1 MVPAVLK
8 VLKAGVH
15 CFEAQATL
23 ETREAHIA
31 DGFILVVLIEAQ
43 LCLQTQ
49 TWDISTQVRVPTRIQ
64 DISRQVRTLEP

>member
-49 TWDISTQVRVPTRIQ
+49 GHGIQ
-64 DISRQVRTLEP
+64 AHR